1 MIMTPKEA
9 FRVKNT
15 VSYTRYSSYNQR
27 ETSIE
32 AQDETI
38 ENYCKKLGIN
48 LVHKYCDRA
57 HTGTTEER
65 PAFQQMMYD
74 ATNHPDW
81 DTILVFDFSRFAREH
96 VEAAINKRQLR
107 YHGIKVVSVT
117 EDFGDS
123 EDAYFV
129 EGFIDLVN
137 ARYSYNNARATH
149 SGMKQN
155 AQTCSHNGGKPPLG
169 YNVDLEGK
177 LVINEVE
184 ANTVRRIFD
193 LVEKDYSYAQI
204 AETLNTEGRKTKL
217 GKSFIKTSFSSIL
230 SQEKY
235 TGLYIWNKAKQKD
248 FRHKRNSH
256 LDKPIDEQIRVE
268 GGCPQII
275 SREQFDR
282 VQVKLSS
289 RSRGKATS
297 KSSKH
302 YMLSGI
308 GVLKCANCGAEM
320 RGNSRGK
327 GKTIYICPN
336 HKDKKCSTKELPTA
350 NIDEMVAKLLAND
363 LYNRKDYKKI
373 SKAMNDNRAEYKLA
387 ERNLKNVQR
396 AKANIIK
403 AIEKRYADELITRL
417 EALKKEE
424 TKAKRELAAL
434 QIKNEGINEQNRR
447 AMCLKFKKLLMD
459 SEALEVKKYLQQTV
473 KEILVSNDDVKI
485 TMNIA

>member
-1 MIMTPKEA
+1 
-9 FRVKNT
+9 
-15 VSYTRYSSYNQR
+15 
-27 ETSIE
+27 
-32 AQDETI
+32 
-38 ENYCKKLGIN
+38 
-48 LVHKYCDRA
+48 
-57 HTGTTEER
+57 
-65 PAFQQMMYD
+65 MMHD
-74 ATNHPDW
+74 AENHPEW
-81 DTILVFDFSRFAREH
+81 NTILIYDFSRFARNH
-96 VEAAINKRQLR
+96 ADAIKYKQMLR
-107 YHGIKVVSVT
+107 YNGISVVSVT
-117 EDFGDS
+117 QDFGTS
-123 EDAYFV
+123 NESAIV
-129 EGFIDLVN
+129 EGFIDLIN
-137 ARYSYNNARATH
+137 AQYSINNARATH

-169 YNVDLEGK
+169 YDVDLEGK

-184 ANTVRRIFD
+184 ADTVRRIFD

-256 LDKPIDEQIRVE
+256 LDKPIAEQIRVE

-282 VQVKLSS
+282 VQAKLSS

-320 RGNSRGK
+320 RGNSRGQ

-336 HKDKKCSTKELPTA
+336 HKDKDCPTKELLTT
-350 NIDEMVAKLLAND
+350 NVDEMVANLLAND

-373 SKAMNDNRAEYKLA
+373 SKAMNDNRAEYKMA
-387 ERNLKNVQR
+387 EKKLKDLLR
-396 AKANIIK
+396 AKENIIK
-403 AIEKRYADELITRL
+403 AIEKSYADELIDRL
-417 EALKKEE
+417 EKIKKDE
-424 TKAKRELAAL
+424 TTARRELAAL
-434 QIKNEGINEQNRR
+434 QIKTEGINEDNRR
-447 AMCLKFKKLLMD
+447 SMCKRYKKLLMESD
-459 SEALEVKKYLQQTV
+459 SLEVKTHLQKTI
-473 KEILVSNDDVKI
+473 KEILVGNDDVKI
-485 TMNIA
+485 TLNIA